1 MNILT
6 LTYIF
11 ILYILFISCLLY
23 KQSGTY
29 KITYALLFT
38 IILYLTIDVVN
49 QTKENYTENK
59 IEINRAGVKDL
70 VNNLEQQIDENILNV
85 TVNKNVNYSSE
96 QDNNGIIKICEE
108 KIKNID
114 KYKQQIADLT
124 SKIEKDAHLEDEVEK
139 LRSMITKLNNKQMEL
154 YAEIDKLSN
163 TLLNKDSIIND
174 KDNMLYKLNNT
185 ITDLS
190 GTIFTL
196 DNYLDTKK
204 TQIQNS
210 NNEIDIQ
217 KDRIS
222 NLKIEINNNKQIINN
237 KDSEISIFTDNL
249 KKINGELKGDIHLIT
264 EENSDITQSDIDIKM
279 KNNAITQLDTTMK
292 NLKQEIENYKENEKQ
307 LRSDISDIDSEISQN
322 KKNETTN
329 NNQIV
334 TINDSIDKQN
344 KQKESLNKCRINVP
358 KVELVKQLSSE
369 CCDCNNYKAFGII
382 DDNTMF
388 VENGCAGIF
397 KYKNKNNIVCQNP
410 NQGTS
415 SFNHRIRM
423 APHLTE
429 HQCSMTTNPKYFL
442 NPHKETWE
450 WHKQKAASF
459 GATLVSIHSNTENDE
474 VRKIMGG
481 GNVWIGGERTNINL
495 DTIDINV
502 GNSKY
507 HIKNIRLPYDNM
519 TIKTFV
525 WNHRGKEVIL
535 AKPTNKQN
543 RRWNDKFTAT
553 VGVAIDKDTKE
564 EYPQLSVTRVD
575 RRSGWGQN
583 LQLQGHV
590 KYSGTTSTY
599 WKWAD
604 NSKWDYT
611 NFKDN
616 EPNTKTETKLQIQQ
630 TGKWNDAPPDT
641 KIGAVYAL

>member
-163 TLLNKDSIIND
+163 TLLNKDTIIND

-222 NLKIEINNNKQIINN
+222 NLKIEINNNK
-237 KDSEISIFTDNL
+237 
-249 KKINGELKGDIHLIT
+249 
-264 EENSDITQSDIDIKM
+264 
-279 KNNAITQLDTTMK
+279 
-292 NLKQEIENYKENEKQ
+292 
-307 LRSDISDIDSEISQN
+307 
-322 KKNETTN
+322 
-329 NNQIV
+329 
-334 TINDSIDKQN
+334 
-344 KQKESLNKCRINVP
+344 
-358 KVELVKQLSSE
+358 
-369 CCDCNNYKAFGII
+369 
-382 DDNTMF
+382 
-388 VENGCAGIF
+388 
-397 KYKNKNNIVCQNP
+397 
-410 NQGTS
+410 
-415 SFNHRIRM
+415 
-423 APHLTE
+423 
-429 HQCSMTTNPKYFL
+429 
-442 NPHKETWE
+442 
-450 WHKQKAASF
+450 
-459 GATLVSIHSNTENDE
+459 
-474 VRKIMGG
+474 
-481 GNVWIGGERTNINL
+481 
-495 DTIDINV
+495 
-502 GNSKY
+502 
-507 HIKNIRLPYDNM
+507 
-519 TIKTFV
+519 
-525 WNHRGKEVIL
+525 
-535 AKPTNKQN
+535 
-543 RRWNDKFTAT
+543 
-553 VGVAIDKDTKE
+553 
-564 EYPQLSVTRVD
+564 
-575 RRSGWGQN
+575 
-583 LQLQGHV
+583 
-590 KYSGTTSTY
+590 
-599 WKWAD
+599 
-604 NSKWDYT
+604 
-611 NFKDN
+611 
-616 EPNTKTETKLQIQQ
+616 
-630 TGKWNDAPPDT
+630 
-641 KIGAVYAL
+641 